1 MRLIFKEA
9 HAHYL
14 PSIAD
19 YHTKTPDPI
28 EMIECLVQ
36 ESLRYPTVVNRVPNQ
51 QSEVRI
57 FTGVCY
63 SKSTAYAKNW

>member
-1 MRLIFKEA
+1 MRLVFKET
-9 HAHYL
+9 HAHYF

-28 EMIECLVQ
+28 ETIECLVQ
-36 ESLRYPTVVNRVPNQ
+36 GSLRYPTVVNRIPNQ

-57 FTGVCY
+57 FTG
-63 SKSTAYAKNW
+63 A

>member
-19 YHTKTPDPI
+19 YRTKTPNPI
-28 EMIECLVQ
+28 ETIECLVR
-36 ESLRYPTVVNRVPNQ
+36 ESLRYPTVVNRIPSQ
-51 QSEVRI
+51 QSEVQI
-57 FTGVCY
+57 FTGV
-63 SKSTAYAKNW
+63 